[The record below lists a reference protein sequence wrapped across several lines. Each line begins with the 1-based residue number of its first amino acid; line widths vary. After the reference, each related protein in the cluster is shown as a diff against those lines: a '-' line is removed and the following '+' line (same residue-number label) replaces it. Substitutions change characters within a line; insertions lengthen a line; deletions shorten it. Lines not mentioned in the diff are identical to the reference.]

1 MTEEM
6 LHSFAHS
13 RGYKPIS
20 NNTVVGVHRGYPFV
34 STLTIRKLSVLNAVI
49 TTAGRFPG
57 KLGKV
62 IRRQL
67 PKGCSFL
74 WNPRPTL
81 VCSGKDDDLFGM
93 FTAAMDAVTSAL
105 QEADV
110 SVPDKCPFCKQD
122 HCDALALIG
131 GAYQPAHRTCCQ
143 ERSYSVSTDAE
154 MNDRQGSY
162 FTGLIGAVLGGILAT
177 LPSLATTV
185 WMERIYAALFFLIP
199 LGVYYGYKLFRGKMD
214 KTAGVIS
221 VIVSLAMPFVLE
233 MLVFY
238 VSVAKEFHILPS
250 IFATSAWYF
259 DLYTP
264 GEMVASMAMPYV
276 FVIFGIAVTFKQIT
290 RTSANDVADAGNL
303 LESMTSFGSG
313 SFAAYDCDSELH
325 DRY

>member
-6 LHSFAHS
+6 LHSFAHTKN
-13 RGYKPIS
+13 YKPLEGNRI
-20 NNTVVGVHRGYPFV
+20 VGVHRGYPFAG
-34 STLTIRKLSVLNAVI
+34 TLTIRKLSVLNAVI
-49 TTAGRFPG
+49 TVSGRFPN
-57 KLGKV
+57 KLGKA
-62 IRRQL
+62 IRKQL

-74 WNPRPTL
+74 FNPRPTL
-81 VCSGKDDDLFGM
+81 VCSGKDDDLFDM
-93 FTAAMDAVTSAL
+93 FTAAMDTVTDAMR
-105 QEADV
+105 EAGI

-122 HCDALALIG
+122 NCDALALFG

-162 FTGLIGAVLGGILAT
+162 LTGFIGAVLGGIIAT

-185 WMERIYAALFFLIP
+185 WIERIYAALFFLIP
-199 LGVYYGYKLFRGKMD
+199 LGVYYGYKLLRGRMD

-221 VIVSLAMPFVLE
+221 VVVSLVMPFVLE

-238 VSVAKEFHILPS
+238 VSVAKEFHILPN

-259 DLYTP
+259 DLFTP
-264 GEMVASMAMPYV
+264 DEMLASMAMPYV
-276 FVIFGIAVTFKQIT
+276 FLIFGIIVTFKQIT

-313 SFAAYDCDSELH
+313 SFVAYDCDH
-325 DRY
+325 DDRF